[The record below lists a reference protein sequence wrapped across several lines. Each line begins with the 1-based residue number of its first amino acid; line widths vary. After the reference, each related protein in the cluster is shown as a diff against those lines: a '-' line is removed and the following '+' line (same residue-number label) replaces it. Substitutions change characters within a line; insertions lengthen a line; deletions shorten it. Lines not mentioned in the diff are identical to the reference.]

1 MSKNKLDTI
10 KKQLLA
16 RKLELEQELAR
27 IDTERVPTDIV
38 QDPIDQA
45 ILSNIEELNISIEK
59 NERDEYLR
67 IIRALEMIDTGTYG
81 ICIDCG
87 MPISEKRLQ
96 MYPNASRCI
105 SCQEIYENA

>member
-1 MSKNKLDTI
+1 MSNTNLSMI

-16 RKLELEQELAR
+16 RKLELEQELTR
-27 IDTERVPTDIV
+27 LDTERVPTDIV

-67 IIRALEMIDTGTYG
+67 IVRALEMIDTGAYG
-81 ICIDCG
+81 ICTDCG

-105 SCQEIYENA
+105 ACQEVYENS